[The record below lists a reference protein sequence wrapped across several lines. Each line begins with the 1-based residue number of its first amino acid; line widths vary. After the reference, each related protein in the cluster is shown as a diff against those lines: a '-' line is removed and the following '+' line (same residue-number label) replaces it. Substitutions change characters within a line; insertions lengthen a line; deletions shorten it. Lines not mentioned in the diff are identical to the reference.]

1 MSDISKIDKNFE
13 VKAPLNDDE
22 NLDFYPVPNEKIAL
36 YGVFYENDKFVRL
49 PKEVADI
56 NSEALTRL
64 YTKTAGGRIRFTT
77 NSKRIRIIAKW
88 DSMNSSN
95 NISRIGVCGFTMQED
110 FVDGTNKYVCTFVPT
125 STSLNG
131 YESEYVFESE
141 KDRNL
146 TIYFPLY
153 NDVKSF
159 TLVIDKGS
167 TLGKGLPYKDIKPI
181 LYYGSSI
188 TQGGCAS
195 RPDNSYESII
205 TKWNNID
212 HINLGFSGGCRAEE
226 PISNYMAGLDVS
238 IFVCDYDHNATT
250 VEFLKNTHFKLYE
263 TFRSKNPNVPIL
275 FISRPNFYTGATMNP
290 EARLKVIKSTYNKA
304 KKLGDNKVYLL
315 DGRKL
320 FGREYN
326 LCTVD
331 GTHPN
336 DLGFYFMAKAINK
349 MLEKIIKENNLLGE

>member
-36 YGVFYENDKFVRL
+36 YGVFYENDRFVRL

-77 NSKRIRIIAKW
+77 NSKRIRIIATW
-88 DSMNSSN
+88 DSKSCLLHMPST
-95 NISRIGVCGFTMQED
+95 GVCGFTLQED
-110 FVDGTNKYVCTFVPT
+110 FSDGTNRYINTFIPP
-125 STSLNG
+125 SDASSG
-131 YESEYVFESE
+131 YESEKTFADSKE
-141 KDRNL
+141 RNF

-153 NDVKSF
+153 NNV
-159 TLVIDKGS
+159 TGLTIAVEKGA
-167 TLGKGLPYKDIKPI
+167 TMKPGLPYKDIKPI

-290 EARLKVIKSTYNKA
+290 EARLKIIKSTYNKA
-304 KKLGDNKVYLL
+304 KKLGDKKVYFL

>member
-36 YGVFYENDKFVRL
+36 YGVFYENDRFVRL
-49 PKEVADI
+49 PKEIAQV
-56 NSEALTRL
+56 NSSAVDRL
-64 YTKTAGGRIRFTT
+64 HTQTAGGRLRFST
-77 NSKRIRIIAKW
+77 NSKTIRIIVKW
-88 DSMNSSN
+88 DIQNYSSTM
-95 NISRIGVCGFTMQED
+95 SAFSKCGFTLQED
-110 FVDGTNKYVCTFVPT
+110 FVGGDNAYVCSFVPPT
-125 STSLNG
+125 NAPNG
-131 YESEYVFESE
+131 YDSEYLFEE
-141 KDRNL
+141 AKERNF

-153 NDVKSF
+153 NNVTEL
-159 TLVIDKGS
+159 TLAIDKGA

-195 RPDNSYESII
+195 RADNSYQSII
-205 TKWNNID
+205 AKWNNID

-238 IFVCDYDHNATT
+238 IFVCDYDHNAPT
-250 VEFLKNTHFKLYE
+250 VEFLQNTHFKLYE
-263 TFRSKNPNVPIL
+263 TFRSKNPGVPIL
-275 FISRPNFYTGATMNP
+275 FLSRPNFYTGATMNP
-290 EARLKVIKSTYNKA
+290 EARLKIIKETVKKA
-304 KKLGDNKVYLL
+304 KKLGDDKVYLL

-320 FGREYN
+320 FGKEYK

-336 DLGFYFMAKAINK
+336 DIGFYLMAKAINK
-349 MLEKIIKENNLLGE
+349 MLDKIIKENNLLK

>member
-1 MSDISKIDKNFE
+1 MSDIAKIDKNFE
-13 VKAPLNDDE
+13 VKAPLNDDD
-22 NLDFYPVPNEKIAL
+22 NLDFYPVPNDKIAL
-36 YGVFYENDKFVRL
+36 YGVFYENDRFVRV

-56 NSEALTRL
+56 NSDAVARL
-64 YTKTAGGRIRFTT
+64 YKNTAGGRLRFST
-77 NSKRIRIIAKW
+77 NSKKIKIIVEWEARGALRHMP
-88 DSMNSSN
+88 ST
-95 NISRIGVCGFTMQED
+95 GVCGFSLQED
-110 FVDGTNKYVCTFVPT
+110 YKDGNNRYVATFIPPYD
-125 STSLNG
+125 SLKG
-131 YESEYVFESE
+131 YESEYVFEEE
-141 KDRNL
+141 KERDL

-153 NDVKSF
+153 NEVKSL
-159 TLVIDKGS
+159 TLAIDKGA
-167 TLGKGLPYKDIKPI
+167 TLGKGLPYKNIKPI

-205 TKWNNID
+205 SKWNNID

-238 IFVCDYDHNATT
+238 IFVCDYDHNAPT
-250 VEFLKNTHFKLYE
+250 VEFLQNTHFKLYE
-263 TFRSKNPNVPIL
+263 TIRSKNKSVPIL
-275 FISRPNFYTGATMNP
+275 FVSRPNFTMNH
-290 EARLKVIKSTYNKA
+290 EERLKVIKSTYNKA

-315 DGRKL
+315 DGKKL
-320 FGREYN
+320 FGKEYN

-336 DLGFYFMAKAINK
+336 DIGFYFMAKAINK